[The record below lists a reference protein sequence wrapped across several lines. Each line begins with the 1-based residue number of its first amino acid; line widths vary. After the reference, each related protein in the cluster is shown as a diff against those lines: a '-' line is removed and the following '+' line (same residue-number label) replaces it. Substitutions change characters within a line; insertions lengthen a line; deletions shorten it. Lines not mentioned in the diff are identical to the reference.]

1 MNNVFKKKSCD
12 QKVNGE
18 KYNNCL
24 CILEKSEIGILINF
38 GYIIGNVFFCFFGGV
53 VNFFFIN
60 YDIIDILMIYK
71 LFCGK

>member
-24 CILEKSEIGILINF
+24 CILEKSEIGILIDF
-38 GYIIGNVFFCFFGGV
+38 GYIIGNVFFCFFVDKLELELVSGV
-53 VNFFFIN
+53 L
-60 YDIIDILMIYK
+60 YIY
-71 LFCGK
+71 